1 MLDLSNVMHR
11 LAQTRPVFH
20 SEADFQHAL
29 AWQLHT
35 DHPDARIRPEYPFF
49 AGKKMYLDIWYEL
62 NRRPTA
68 IELKYPTKRT
78 SITTTANERF
88 DLVQHGAQDV
98 TRYDIVKD
106 VVRVEQVIDA
116 VPKSAAAAI
125 VLTNDPSFWNPSPK
139 VVPTIDAAFRIHEG
153 QVLHGSCAWAENAGP
168 GTTRGR
174 TEILKVRGRYP
185 IKWQDYSTSDERL
198 GRFRFVIFEA
208 TPTTP

>member
-49 AGKKMYLDIWYEL
+49 AGKKMYLDIWCEL

-106 VVRVEQVIDA
+106 LVRFERAVETEPNAIAA
-116 VPKSAAAAI
+116 VI
-125 VLTNDPSFWNPSPK
+125 VLTIDPSYWNPPSRA
-139 VVPTIDAAFRIHEG
+139 VPTIDA
-153 QVLHGSCAWAENAGP
+153 
-168 GTTRGR
+168 
-174 TEILKVRGRYP
+174 
-185 IKWQDYSTSDERL
+185 
-198 GRFRFVIFEA
+198 
-208 TPTTP
+208 